1 MKKIIA
7 SAVGLALVSTVA
19 VTTASAVENKF
30 GGYWRTRVVS
40 QSDFNSTRT
49 SFWRVDNR
57 TRLYYTAKFN
67 DDFKFVNKFEFNTN
81 WGDETGGD
89 IGSDGMGIWRV
100 KHSYAD
106 FNLGPVNTKV
116 GIFGSTIAR
125 GFIFDDDHSGL
136 KLTGKFGNVTV
147 PFLWVRAEGEYTNTS
162 GRDNDIFAVIPS
174 FKAGDSLK
182 VTPYF
187 VYQKVSGEETDNWYL
202 GADVD
207 LNMDAVSA
215 WGSFIYNGGT
225 NNDLDNK
232 GFLVAAGASVS
243 VVHGQAFYATGDDNA
258 ADGDNDAYM
267 GVPGT
272 SYYWAEIMGL
282 GVFDMAASNG
292 SPANVITNIMAVNVG
307 VKIKPMDKLTLNAD
321 VWYAALAEDDANGE
335 TDLGTEVDLKVTYAL
350 MDNLNLDLVGA
361 YLFAGDATGDDDPV
375 EVGARLSLKF

>member
-19 VTTASAVENKF
+19 VTTASAVESKF
-30 GGYWRTRVVS
+30 GGYWRTRVFS
-40 QSDFNSTRT
+40 QTDFNSTST

-81 WGDETGGD
+81 WGDDTGGD
-89 IGSDGMGIWRV
+89 IGSDGMGIWRI

-106 FNLGPVNTKV
+106 FNLGPVNTKI

-147 PFLWVRAEGEYTNTS
+147 PFLWIRAEGEYTNTS
-162 GRDNDIFAVIPS
+162 GRDNDIFAVTPS
-174 FKAGDSLK
+174 FKVGDALN

-187 VYQKVSGEETDNWYL
+187 VYQTVSNEETDNWYL

-215 WGSFIYNGGT
+215 WGSFIYQGGT
-225 NNDLDNK
+225 LNDLDNK

-243 VVHGQAFYATGDDNA
+243 VVHGQVFYATGDDNA
-258 ADGDNDAYM
+258 ADGDNDAFT
-267 GVPGT
+267 GVPGAV
-272 SYYWAEIMGL
+272 YYWAEIMGW
-282 GVFDMAASNG
+282 GTFDNRISNG
-292 SPANVITNIMAVNVG
+292 APSSITNIMAANVG

-321 VWYAALAEDDANGE
+321 VWYAALAEDDVNGE

>member
-19 VTTASAVENKF
+19 VTTASAVESKF
-30 GGYWRTRVVS
+30 GGYWRTRVFS
-40 QSDFNSTRT
+40 QSDFNSTNT
-49 SFWRVDNR
+49 SYWRVDNR

-81 WGDETGGD
+81 WGDNTGGD
-89 IGSDGMGIWRV
+89 IGSDGTGIWRI

-147 PFLWVRAEGEYTNTS
+147 PFLWIRAEGEYTNTS
-162 GRDNDIFAVIPS
+162 GRDNDIFAVTPS
-174 FKAGDSLK
+174 FKVGDALK

-187 VYQKVSGEETDNWYL
+187 VYQTISNEETDNWYL

-215 WGSFIYNGGT
+215 WGSFIYEGGT
-225 NNDLDNK
+225 LNDLDNK

-243 VVHGQAFYATGDDNA
+243 VVHGQVFYATGDDNA
-258 ADGDNDAYM
+258 TDGDNDAFN
-267 GVPGT
+267 GVRGAI
-272 SYYWAEIMGL
+272 YYWAEIMGW
-282 GVFDMAASNG
+282 GTFDNRISNG
-292 SPANVITNIMAVNVG
+292 APASITNIMAANVG

-321 VWYAALAEDDANGE
+321 VWYAALAEDDVNGE

>member
-81 WGDETGGD
+81 WGDNTGGD
-89 IGSDGMGIWRV
+89 IGADGMGIWRV

-147 PFLWVRAEGEYTNTS
+147 PFLWIRAEGEYTNTS
-162 GRDNDIFAVIPS
+162 GRDNDIFAVTPS
-174 FKAGDSLK
+174 FKAGDALK

-187 VYQKVSGEETDNWYL
+187 VYQKVANEETDNWYL

-215 WGSFIYNGGT
+215 WGSFIYEGGT
-225 NNDLDNK
+225 LNDLDNK

-258 ADGDNDAYM
+258 ADGDNDAFA
-267 GVPGT
+267 GVPGA

-282 GVFDMAASNG
+282 GTFDMAASNG
-292 SPANVITNIMAVNVG
+292 SPANVISNIMAVNVG